1 MQIIYSWTVTFTWLQ
16 INDIYKQVYNTQFTL
31 FYLMPWLKN
40 KFINKTVNFASHKDK
55 ESETLKNNSCLYN
68 ENKTFLD
75 YSPTC
80 LIHFNSGNWIIFSKK
95 NVSLPGKTSLTS
107 V

>member
-1 MQIIYSWTVTFTWLQ
+1 MQIIHSWTVTFTWLHC
-16 INDIYKQVYNTQFTL
+16 KHAQVYNTQFTL
-31 FYLMPWLKN
+31 FYLMPRLKN

-55 ESETLKNNSCLYN
+55 VSETLKNNSYLYN

-80 LIHFNSGNWIIFSKK
+80 LIHFNRGN
-95 NVSLPGKTSLTS
+95 
-107 V
+107 